1 MKSKRNDILRTLM
14 ILGIILLGSF
24 VLSSFFFKIDLT
36 AEKRHSLTP
45 ATVDMLEKL
54 DDKMFVRCYLH
65 GDFPAGY
72 KHLEQAIRE
81 RLDEFRDYSDGRI
94 EYEFID
100 PYESGNK
107 KLIGETEKALVEK
120 GLQFTNLSID
130 ENGAQGNKLIWPG
143 AIIQYNNKEYPVQF
157 LSSNTPVP
165 DNILI
170 SNSINNLEFELASNI
185 RKITRSKKPAIAI
198 LQGHQ
203 ETDKIHMADFFF
215 GLQEN
220 YDVEFMQIDSQVNA
234 FSDKLEGM
242 SKRVNRYDA
251 LIVSGPE
258 SMVSDKDRLVIDQ
271 FLMNG
276 GKILWMLDGLKIGMD
291 SLKGANEGLALAV
304 SNENGLYEMLFEYGV
319 RLNRTLVVDFQGEP
333 IQLDFGPKGN
343 QRNLVWKSNYYAPLV
358 LTQANAHPITS
369 NLDPIRFE
377 FAGSLDS
384 VNSNPEVR
392 KIPLLHS
399 SELSKEMKAPVR
411 ISMDIYGFNQDYFS
425 TGNKPKQM
433 MAMILEGKFPSA
445 FKDIL
450 GENLR
455 NSPDFAFQ
463 EKSAET
469 KMIVISD
476 RDVVENKV
484 DYRSGKGIPQYLG
497 FVPELNRVAYGNK
510 KFLLNCMNYLLD
522 DQALITVRSRAIELR
537 TLDKGKVAAYR
548 SSIKILNT
556 AVPIVLVL
564 ILGIVQLVIRK
575 KRWAQQEAK

>member
-65 GDFPAGY
+65 GNFPAGY

-107 KLIGETEKALVEK
+107 KLIADTEKALVEK

-130 ENGAQGNKLIWPG
+130 ENGTQGNKLIWPG

-157 LSSNTPVP
+157 LNSSTPVP
-165 DNILI
+165 DDILI

-185 RKITRSKKPAIAI
+185 RKITRPKKPAIAI

-203 ETDKIHMADFFF
+203 ETDDIHMADFYL
-215 GLQEN
+215 GLKEN

-242 SKRVNRYDA
+242 TKRVNRYDA
-251 LIVSGPE
+251 LVVSGPE

-276 GKILWMLDGLKIGMD
+276 GKILWMLDALKIGMD
-291 SLKGANEGLALAV
+291 SLKGANEGIALAV

-333 IQLDFGPKGN
+333 IRLDYGPKGN
-343 QRNLVWKSNYYAPLV
+343 QRNYVWRTNYYAPLV
-358 LTQANAHPITS
+358 LTPANAHPITS

-425 TGNKPKQM
+425 TGNKPRQM

-455 NSPDFAFQ
+455 NSPDFAYQ
-463 EKSAET
+463 EKSTDT

-497 FVPELNRVAYGNK
+497 FVPELGRVAYGNK

-522 DQALITVRSRAIELR
+522 DQALITVRSRSIELR
-537 TLDKGKVAAYR
+537 TLDKGKVAAYK
-548 SSIKILNT
+548 STIKVLNT
-556 AVPIVLVL
+556 AVPILVV
-564 ILGIVQLVIRK
+564 ILFGIVQLFIRK
-575 KRWAQQEAK
+575 KRWAHQAAA